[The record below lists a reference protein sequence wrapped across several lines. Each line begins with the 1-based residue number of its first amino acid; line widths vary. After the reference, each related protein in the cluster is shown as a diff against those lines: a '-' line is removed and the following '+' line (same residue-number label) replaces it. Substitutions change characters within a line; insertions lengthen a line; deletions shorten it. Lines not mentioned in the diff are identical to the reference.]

1 MDGVIFQLR
10 WQHLRKIPIL
20 CSLLLLCLL
29 FSSQLAKA
37 KTLLL
42 LSSNVSYYQETA
54 QSLQANASAQG
65 IPNND
70 FHTLTVQELSK
81 QSFSTSQYD
90 LIVAIGT
97 AAATK
102 AIELENEAP
111 LLNIFIPKNAYE
123 AINPNNA
130 LTNGEAPNNSQVDT
144 LQANISQAPR
154 QITTQ
159 KPVTTRKISA
169 IYLDQPLKR
178 LITLACLLKP
188 EAKSLG
194 TIFGPISQSAQ
205 PEIEKLAKT
214 GGMELKYDFLT
225 KEDNPVSTLKPV
237 VTESELFI
245 AIPDHAILNKAIAR
259 WILYLSFQHK
269 IPVIGFSNAYTNAGA
284 IASVYSSPEDIGK
297 QAAETIV
304 SWLAN
309 KNEAI
314 WNPVYPRYFTLST
327 NPAVARSL
335 GISLPS
341 EKELYKQF
349 KEKEAMADD
358 K

>member
-1 MDGVIFQLR
+1 MDGVIFKLK
-10 WQHLRKIPIL
+10 WLYLRKKP
-20 CSLLLLCLL
+20 LLRSVILLCLL
-29 FSSQLAKA
+29 CSSQLTQA

-54 QSLQANASAQG
+54 QSIKISAFAQG
-65 IPNND
+65 IPNNN
-70 FHTLTVQELSK
+70 FHSLTVAEFAQLKK
-81 QSFSTSQYD
+81 QKKPSNQYN

-97 AAATK
+97 AAAT
-102 AIELENEAP
+102 EALKQETNVP

-123 AINPNNA
+123 AIRPENTLPDNA
-130 LTNGEAPNNSQVDT
+130 HIA
-144 LQANISQAPR
+144 
-154 QITTQ
+154 TQ
-159 KPVTTRKISA
+159 KSVAIRKVSA

-178 LITLACLLKP
+178 LLTLASLLKP
-188 EAKSLG
+188 EAKKIG

-205 PEIEKLAKT
+205 PEIERLAKT
-214 GGMELKYDFLT
+214 GGMALKYDFLS

-297 QAAETIV
+297 QSA
-304 SWLAN
+304 
-309 KNEAI
+309 EAI
-314 WNPVYPRYFTLST
+314 VGWLKNGDGAIWSPIYPRYFTLST

-341 EKELYKQF
+341 DKELYVKFKQ
-349 KEKEAMADD
+349 KEAMAND

>member
-1 MDGVIFQLR
+1 MDGVIFQLK
-10 WQHLRKIPIL
+10 WQLLRKKPIL
-20 CSLLLLCLL
+20 RIIILLCLL
-29 FSSQLAKA
+29 FTSQLTNA

-42 LSSNVSYYQETA
+42 LSSNVVYYQETA
-54 QSLQANASAQG
+54 QSLQIRASTLG
-65 IPNND
+65 IPNNN
-70 FHTLTVQELSK
+70 FQTLTVEQFK
-81 QSFSTSQYD
+81 QRKTLPDQYD
-90 LIVAIGT
+90 LIVAIGS
-97 AAATK
+97 AAATT
-102 AIELENEAP
+102 ALEDENKIP
-111 LLNIFIPKNAYE
+111 LLNIFIPKNAYD
-123 AINPNNA
+123 AISSSNTIA
-130 LTNGEAPNNSQVDT
+130 
-144 LQANISQAPR
+144 
-154 QITTQ
+154 TQ
-159 KPVTTRKISA
+159 DPAAIRKVSA

-178 LITLACLLKP
+178 LLTLASLLKP
-188 EAKSLG
+188 EAKKIG
-194 TIFGPISQSAQ
+194 TIFGPISQRAQ

-297 QAAETIV
+297 QAAEAIV
-304 SWLAN
+304 SWL
-309 KNEAI
+309 KNGDGAI
-314 WNPVYPRYFTLST
+314 WSPVYPHYFTLST

-341 EKELYKQF
+341 DKELYIKFKQ
-349 KEKEAMADD
+349 KEAMAND

>member
-1 MDGVIFQLR
+1 MDGVTFQLR
-10 WQHLRKIPIL
+10 WQHLCKNHIL
-20 CSLLLLCLL
+20 RIVLLLCLL
-29 FSSQLAKA
+29 CTTQLTHA

-42 LSSNVSYYQETA
+42 LSSKVSYYQEVA
-54 QSLQANASAQG
+54 QSIQINASAQG

-70 FHTLTVQELSK
+70 FHTLTVEQFK
-81 QSFSTSQYD
+81 QQREPLNQYN

-97 AAATK
+97 AAAT
-102 AIELENEAP
+102 EALNHESKVP
-111 LLNIFIPKNAYE
+111 LLNIFIPKNAYDS
-123 AINPNNA
+123 IHSSNNR
-130 LTNGEAPNNSQVDT
+130 
-144 LQANISQAPR
+144 I
-154 QITTQ
+154 
-159 KPVTTRKISA
+159 TTRKVSA

-188 EAKSLG
+188 KAKKFG
-194 TIFGPISQSAQ
+194 TIFGPISRSAQ
-205 PEIEKLAKT
+205 PEIEMLAKA
-214 GGMELKYDFLT
+214 GGMELKYDFLS

-284 IASVYSSPEDIGK
+284 IASVYSSPDDIGK
-297 QAAETIV
+297 QAAEDIA
-304 SWLAN
+304 SWIKDGN
-309 KNEAI
+309 NSI

-341 EKELYKQF
+341 DKELYIQF
-349 KEKEAMADD
+349 KQKEAMADD

>member
-1 MDGVIFQLR
+1 MDGVTFQLR
-10 WQHLRKIPIL
+10 WQHLCKNPIL
-20 CSLLLLCLL
+20 RIVLLLCLL
-29 FSSQLAKA
+29 CTTQLTHA

-42 LSSNVSYYQETA
+42 LSSKVSYYQEVA
-54 QSLQANASAQG
+54 QSIQINASAQG

-70 FHTLTVQELSK
+70 FHTLTVEQFK
-81 QSFSTSQYD
+81 QQREPLSQYN
-90 LIVAIGT
+90 LIVSIGT
-97 AAATK
+97 AAAT
-102 AIELENEAP
+102 ESLRHESEVP
-111 LLNIFIPKNAYE
+111 LLNIFIPKNAYDS
-123 AINPNNA
+123 IHP
-130 LTNGEAPNNSQVDT
+130 GDT
-144 LQANISQAPR
+144 LIS
-154 QITTQ
+154 
-159 KPVTTRKISA
+159 TRKVSA

-178 LITLACLLKP
+178 LMTLACLLKP
-188 EAKSLG
+188 EAKKFG

-205 PEIEKLAKT
+205 PEMEGLAKA
-214 GGMELKYDFLT
+214 GGIELKYDFLS

-284 IASVYSSPEDIGK
+284 IASVYSSPNDIGK
-297 QAAETIV
+297 QAAE
-304 SWLAN
+304 
-309 KNEAI
+309 AI
-314 WNPVYPRYFTLST
+314 AGWVKDGNNSIWDPVYPRYFTLST

-341 EKELYKQF
+341 DKELYIQF
-349 KEKEAMADD
+349 KQKEVMADD

>member
-1 MDGVIFQLR
+1 MDGIILQCK
-10 WQHLRKIPIL
+10 WQHLRKHPVLRIVA
-20 CSLLLLCLL
+20 LLCLL
-29 FSSQLAKA
+29 FTTQLTHA

-42 LSSNVSYYQETA
+42 LSSNVAYYQETA
-54 QSLQANASAQG
+54 ESLQISASSQG
-65 IPNND
+65 IPGSD
-70 FHTLTVQELSK
+70 FQTLTVEQFKQRSK
-81 QSFSTSQYD
+81 LPNQYS

-97 AAATK
+97 AAATA
-102 AIELENEAP
+102 AIEEKSEIP
-111 LLNIFIPKNAYE
+111 LLNIFIPKNAYD
-123 AINPNNA
+123 AIYSS
-130 LTNGEAPNNSQVDT
+130 NS
-144 LQANISQAPR
+144 
-154 QITTQ
+154 ITTQ
-159 KPVTTRKISA
+159 KPVTTRKVSA

-188 EAKSLG
+188 EAKKLG

-205 PEIEKLAKT
+205 PEIKRLAET
-214 GGMELKYDFLT
+214 GGMSLKYDFLT

-284 IASVYSSPEDIGK
+284 IASVYSSPENIGY
-297 QAAETIV
+297 QAAEAVV
-304 SWLAN
+304 SWL
-309 KNEAI
+309 KNNDSTI

-341 EKELYKQF
+341 DEELYVKFKQ
-349 KEKEAMADD
+349 KEAMADD

>member
-1 MDGVIFQLR
+1 MDGVTFQLR
-10 WQHLRKIPIL
+10 WQHLCKNPIL
-20 CSLLLLCLL
+20 RIVLLLCLL
-29 FSSQLAKA
+29 CTTQLTHA

-42 LSSNVSYYQETA
+42 LSSKVSYYQQVA
-54 QSLQANASAQG
+54 QSIQINASAQG

-70 FHTLTVQELSK
+70 FHTLTVEQFKPRSESLN
-81 QSFSTSQYD
+81 QYN

-97 AAATK
+97 AAAT
-102 AIELENEAP
+102 EALNHESKVP
-111 LLNIFIPKNAYE
+111 LLNIFIPKNAYDS
-123 AINPNNA
+123 IHPSN
-130 LTNGEAPNNSQVDT
+130 TRT
-144 LQANISQAPR
+144 
-154 QITTQ
+154 
-159 KPVTTRKISA
+159 TTRKVSA

-188 EAKSLG
+188 KAKKFG

-205 PEIEKLAKT
+205 PEIEMLAKA
-214 GGMELKYDFLT
+214 GGIELKYDFLS

-284 IASVYSSPEDIGK
+284 IASVYSSPDDIGK
-297 QAAETIV
+297 QAAEDIARWIK
-304 SWLAN
+304 SGN
-309 KNEAI
+309 NSI

-341 EKELYKQF
+341 DKELYIQF
-349 KEKEAMADD
+349 KQKEAMADD

>member
-1 MDGVIFQLR
+1 MDGVILQSK
-10 WQHLRKIPIL
+10 WQHLRKSPIL
-20 CSLLLLCLL
+20 RIMLLMCLI
-29 FSSQLAKA
+29 FISQSIQA

-54 QSLQANASAQG
+54 QSIKTSALTQG
-65 IPNND
+65 IPKNN
-70 FHTLTVQELSK
+70 FHTLTAEEFAQLKK
-81 QSFSTSQYD
+81 QQKPPNPYD

-97 AAATK
+97 AAAT
-102 AIELENEAP
+102 EALKQESNVP

-123 AINPNNA
+123 ALRPDNMLP
-130 LTNGEAPNNSQVDT
+130 TS
-144 LQANISQAPR
+144 
-154 QITTQ
+154 Q
-159 KPVTTRKISA
+159 KPVTARKVSA

-178 LITLACLLKP
+178 LITLAYLLKP
-188 EAKSLG
+188 ETKKLG
-194 TIFGPISQSAQ
+194 TIFGPISRSAQ
-205 PEIEKLAKT
+205 PEIERLAKT
-214 GGMELKYDFLT
+214 SGMELKYDFLT

-297 QAAETIV
+297 QAAEAIVNWLKNGNDTI
-304 SWLAN
+304 W
-309 KNEAI
+309 K
-314 WNPVYPRYFTLST
+314 PVYPRYFTLST

-341 EKELYKQF
+341 NTELYVKFKQ
-349 KEKEAMADD
+349 KEAMAHDE
-358 K
+358 